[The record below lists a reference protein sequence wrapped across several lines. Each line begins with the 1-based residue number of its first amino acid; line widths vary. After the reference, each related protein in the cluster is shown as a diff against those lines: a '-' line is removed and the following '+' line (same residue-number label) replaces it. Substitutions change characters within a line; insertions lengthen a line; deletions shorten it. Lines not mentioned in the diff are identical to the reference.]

1 MDHRPDLRNLARGRA
16 GEETAAAWYRRRGYT
31 IVARN
36 WHHESGE
43 IDLLCRRGG
52 VLVVCEV
59 KARRTD
65 RLGAPL
71 EAVTRGKQHR
81 LRRLA
86 AAYLQTAPGGYDEIR
101 FDVAS
106 ILGSALTVVE
116 GAF

>member
-1 MDHRPDLRNLARGRA
+1 M
-16 GEETAAAWYRRRGYT
+16 
-31 IVARN
+31 ARN
-36 WHHESGE
+36 WRNETGE
-43 IDLLCRRGG
+43 IDLLCRRGRI
-52 VLVVCEV
+52 LVVCEV

-86 AAYLQTAPGGYDEIR
+86 AAYLQASPDGYDEIR